1 MSARVTS
8 LLGCFCFLVFSVQP
22 SEGGL
27 YDGNDDVL
35 FLSHKTINHIVYGS
49 QRAWLVEYYASWC
62 GHCQHFAPT
71 WRSLAAEMKG
81 APACAHI
88 LRPAS
93 LLSSAQPR
101 SNHFLAPGYISFS
114 PHCSL
119 GPGLAASPPHRPLP
133 LGCDFVYGRRRC
145 VTLLAMVI
153 HCCLCLYAGWPG
165 ITVAAIDCG
174 ASENAQV
181 CGKHKITGFPTVKV
195 PIMAIPSH
203 PFLPLISS
211 SLQVTCGSQPTHW
224 SQTPFVF

>member
-49 QRAWLVEYYASWC
+49 QLAWLVEYYASWC

-81 APACAHI
+81 APACARI

-93 LLSSAQPR
+93 LLFSAQPR
-101 SNHFLAPGYISFS
+101 PNPFLA
-114 PHCSL
+114 L
-119 GPGLAASPPHRPLP
+119 GIYLFPRIA
-133 LGCDFVYGRRRC
+133 
-145 VTLLAMVI
+145 LLAQ
-153 HCCLCLYAGWPG
+153 AW
-165 ITVAAIDCG
+165 
-174 ASENAQV
+174 
-181 CGKHKITGFPTVKV
+181 
-195 PIMAIPSH
+195 
-203 PFLPLISS
+203 
-211 SLQVTCGSQPTHW
+211 LQVPHTTHCRW
-224 SQTPFVF
+224 GVISCTGRDGV